1 MSASSSSAIAGRSD
15 APDELVTAILVPM
28 PATDSRA
35 TFLKLGARAYLV
47 ISIAMVAA
55 VVELGSDGRIATRAD
70 RRRGVLRG
78 RRCGVPAAEAR
89 LVGRTLAEASD
100 VTVEPA
106 DLAHLTPIDD
116 VRAPATY
123 RREAALVLVRRAIAE
138 LAR

>member
-1 MSASSSSAIAGRSD
+1 
-15 APDELVTAILVPM
+15 M
-28 PATDSRA
+28 PATTSRS

-55 VVELGSDGRIATRAD
+55 VVELGSDGRIDTARLVVGA
-70 RRRGVLRG
+70 
-78 RRCGVPAAEAR
+78 CSEVPLHLPALEAR
-89 LVGRTLAEASD
+89 MVGRTLAEASD
-100 VTVEPA
+100 VTVEPT
-106 DLAHLTPIDD
+106 DVAHLTPIDD